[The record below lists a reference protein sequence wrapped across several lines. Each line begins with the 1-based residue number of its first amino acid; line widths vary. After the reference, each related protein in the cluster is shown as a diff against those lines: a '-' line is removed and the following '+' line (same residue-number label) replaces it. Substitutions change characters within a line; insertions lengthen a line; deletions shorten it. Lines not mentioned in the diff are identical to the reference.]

1 MLLYSKILPNC
12 IYPRI
17 GLRVGLSP
25 ASSPVHKFG
34 SWLCLRSRFPFPE
47 VAGSGSG
54 LCANAVCRAG
64 GMQGSPFLLQGQR
77 LPRLHMGPGN
87 PSCDG
92 LHMLKKKKKN
102 LRENGLGKL
111 KTTEGASSGTPLHA
125 LIPLPICLK
134 AFPLFPLAFLLYL
147 TFAVFTTCLTFLP
160 NFLYF
165 PPSCF
170 SLSAT
175 HSSQLWEFFAMFYHH
190 LERCNFSGGRYL
202 PFVPITLIQFCDL
215 LPKSNK
221 LQQNVPIST
230 PEL

>member
-1 MLLYSKILPNC
+1 MLSAGQGGCRGLLSYCKDRDCHGCTWGQEILPVMDC
-12 IYPRI
+12 TC
-17 GLRVGLSP
+17 
-25 ASSPVHKFG
+25 
-34 SWLCLRSRFPFPE
+34 W
-47 VAGSGSG
+47 
-54 LCANAVCRAG
+54 
-64 GMQGSPFLLQGQR
+64 
-77 LPRLHMGPGN
+77 
-87 PSCDG
+87 
-92 LHMLKKKKKN
+92 KKKKN